1 MSRLISRQVRWMAL
15 LTVAATLI
23 LTSLPALAQTESARV
38 QPTPAAAQIFER
50 DWVLMNWALKYF
62 DRDHDVLLS
71 QAEAEAAAG
80 EFRRLAD
87 TNHDGRVS
95 TDEYRAARTL
105 ILSRY

>member
-1 MSRLISRQVRWMAL
+1 MRAMVGPVLIV
-15 LTVAATLI
+15 
-23 LTSLPALAQTESARV
+23 LA
-38 QPTPAAAQIFER
+38 AAAQPEQATPVNLRATPEARMLFER

-62 DRDHDVLLS
+62 DHDHDVLLS
-71 QAEAEAAAG
+71 QVEAEAAAG

-95 TDEYRAARTL
+95 TDEYRAARAL